1 MMEEVSLLSLP
12 EGMRVEHIQITGEGL
27 VIAIDASG
35 FFPHLLL
42 DCRGSN
48 QIKDILSRSRRTTTT
63 VQRGATT
70 RPRRQSLHSRPRGFR
85 CPRALRWQ
93 PSARV

>member
-1 MMEEVSLLSLP
+1 MMEEVSLPSLP

-35 FFPHLLL
+35 FFPHFLL

-48 QIKDILSRSRRTTTT
+48 
-63 VQRGATT
+63 
-70 RPRRQSLHSRPRGFR
+70 
-85 CPRALRWQ
+85 
-93 PSARV
+93 